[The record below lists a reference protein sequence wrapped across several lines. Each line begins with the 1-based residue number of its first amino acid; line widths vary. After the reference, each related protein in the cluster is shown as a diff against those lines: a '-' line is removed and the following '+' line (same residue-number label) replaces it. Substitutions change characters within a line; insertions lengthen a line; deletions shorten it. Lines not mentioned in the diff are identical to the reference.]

1 MATSLPLQS
10 DPAGLTPPASLRLKP
25 KKKPTASLWADAWRR
40 MRRNTG
46 SNLGL
51 IVIAFLVL
59 TCVAA
64 PLIAPYDPY
73 AVDFAHVREA
83 PTWQHWMGTDL
94 QGRDIL
100 TRMLYGGQ
108 ASLAVG
114 FFSQLVIMA
123 IGITIGA
130 ISGYYG
136 GVVDTVIMRL
146 TDILYA
152 FPSVLFLIIL
162 LTLLG
167 HGFLNLIIAMTVTG
181 WLGPARL
188 VRGEVLQLK
197 EREFIEAARCVGT
210 RDREIIFKH
219 LFPNLLGPIIV
230 SFTLG
235 IPGAIMAE
243 AGLSFLGLG
252 LIPPTPSWGTMLNM
266 GFTMFRV
273 APHLVI
279 FPASVIAITMVAF
292 LYVGDGMRDAFDPH
306 LMR

>member
-1 MATSLPLQS
+1 MNDSLSLKQETP
-10 DPAGLTPPASLRLKP
+10 GLTPPVNALAKR
-25 KKKPTASLWADAWRR
+25 KKPTASLWADAWRR

-46 SNLGL
+46 SNIGL
-51 IVIAFLVL
+51 IVIAFLVVTSL
-59 TCVAA
+59 AA
-64 PLIAPYDPY
+64 PLLAPYDPY
-73 AVDFAHVREA
+73 AVDFEHVREA
-83 PTWQHWMGTDL
+83 PTRQHWMGTDL

-100 TRMLYGGQ
+100 SRMLYGGQ

-130 ISGYYG
+130 VSGYYG

-146 TDILYA
+146 TDVLYA

-167 HGFLNLIIAMTVTG
+167 HGFINLIIAMTVTG

-197 EREFIEAARCVGT
+197 EREFIEAARCVGA

-243 AGLSFLGLG
+243 AGLSFLGMG

-273 APHLVI
+273 SPHLVI